1 MSKQHKQTRKR
12 ASHTNEVS
20 GKKVKKSGSGE
31 SSGDREK
38 STAEN
43 NYLRLCI
50 IAVVLCVAF
59 AFVLLWLKASFAA
72 SLVKQ
77 SPQTVVTTGENKSP
91 KKHSQRDDDHDVKS
105 ENQKGIL
112 SNLFIDF
119 C

>member
-77 SPQTVVTTGENKSP
+77 QTVVTTGENKSP

>member
-12 ASHTNEVS
+12 ASHSNGVS
-20 GKKVKKSGSGE
+20 VKKSGSEE

-38 STAEN
+38 STAKI

-50 IAVVLCVAF
+50 IAVVLCVTF
-59 AFVLLWLKASFAA
+59 TFVLLWSKASFAA

-77 SPQTVVTTGENKSP
+77 QSPQTAATTAENKSP
-91 KKHSQRDDDHDVKS
+91 KKHSQPDDNHDVKS